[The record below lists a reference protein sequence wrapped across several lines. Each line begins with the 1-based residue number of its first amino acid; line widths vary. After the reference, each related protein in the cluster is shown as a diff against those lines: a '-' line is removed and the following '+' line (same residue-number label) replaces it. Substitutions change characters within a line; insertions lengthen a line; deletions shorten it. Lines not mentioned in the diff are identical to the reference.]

1 MVALDG
7 QTGAALRA
15 HAHSGD
21 RFSGLG
27 FDHRML
33 QPAQQ
38 RLCLI
43 KLQAER
49 AGLEAFS
56 LETGTISVMFACSST
71 SV

>member
-7 QTGAALRA
+7 QTGAALRT

-21 RFSGLG
+21 RLSGLRL
-27 FDHRML
+27 DHRTL
-33 QPAQQ
+33 QPAWQ
-38 RLCLI
+38 RLCLL

-56 LETGTISVMFACSST
+56 LETGYLRNVACSST